1 MNTAYL
7 FDYYAVGG
15 QSLVALLRSGA
26 RATGTHGAVGR
37 RAQRTDAIP
46 YRVVDALRTQNRPL
60 IDCLITF
67 LITFLITLLI
77 TEQQK
82 HRFYAG

>member
-26 RATGTHGAVGR
+26 RRPAAPWVPVA

-60 IDCLITF
+60 IDCLITL

>member
-1 MNTAYL
+1 MSIAYL
-7 FDYYAVGG
+7 SDDCAVGV
-15 QSLVALLRSGA
+15 QFVVVRLRRRA
-26 RATGTHGAVGR
+26 RATVPNRAAGR
-37 RAQRTDAIP
+37 LAQRMDAIS
-46 YRVVDALRTQNRPL
+46 YRVANTVLVASRPL